1 MNNNNSVADT
11 AGSAII
17 DTVRGWFRFLKL
29 WYRMTRGLRNDKA
42 LDTLIAELRVECQG
56 MRLESKQTSAAY
68 KDTQALLKALL
79 VHRQD
84 KGRAQF
90 PRGSQHTITED
101 EDTYSVRVIDHRVE
115 RNGDLKI
122 VVIADRDPCFAHARG
137 PVGHSAGLVVCRRE
151 FRHREF
157 ELYCS

>member
-1 MNNNNSVADT
+1 MNNSVADT
-11 AGSAII
+11 GSAIV
-17 DTVRGWFRFLKL
+17 DTVRRWFRNLKL
-29 WYRMTRGLRNDKA
+29 WYRMTRGLRNDNA
-42 LDTLIAELRVECQG
+42 LDTLIAELRVECQC
-56 MRLESKQTSAAY
+56 MRLESKQASVAY

-90 PRGSQHTITED
+90 PRGSRHTITED
-101 EDTYSVRVIDHRVE
+101 EDTYSVRVIDHKVE

-122 VVIADRDPCFAHARG
+122 VVIADRDPCFAPAHG
-137 PVGHSAGLVVCRRE
+137 PVGHGTGLVVRRRE
-151 FRHREF
+151 FRQREF